1 MKSNFFTIIK
11 KELYRFF
18 KDPKMIFTTVF
29 LPGII
34 IFIAYSLLA
43 DGMNASQEVNKNYHP
58 SAYIEN
64 LPESLESIVKTE
76 NLNIENFDNLD
87 DAKKRITQKNLD
99 IAIVFPS
106 DFDNKIKNIKNSIN
120 LNNSIKIELYYNSSK
135 KESLYVYNN
144 IISFFN
150 SYENSIVK
158 IFDINTNTSD
168 ISTDVDRTS
177 SMISSI
183 LPMMIIM
190 FLFTGCMN
198 LAPESIAGEKE
209 RGTIATLL
217 ATPVNRTEII
227 LGKIISLVF
236 FAVLNGISSFIGI
249 MLAIPKMMNSNNNI
263 NIYKINHYIYIL
275 LVVIST
281 VLLII
286 SLISLISTLSK
297 SVREASA
304 LSSPLMIISMLISI
318 TPMFN
323 VEFSDFYWRLIPIF
337 NSVLCLND
345 VFSFNINSINIVLTI
360 LSNTVYS
367 VFIIMIISKMFKNE
381 KIIFNA

>member
-144 IISFFN
+144 IVSFFN

-286 SLISLISTLSK
+286 SLISTLSK

>member
-1 MKSNFFTIIK
+1 
-11 KELYRFF
+11 
-18 KDPKMIFTTVF
+18 
-29 LPGII
+29 
-34 IFIAYSLLA
+34 
-43 DGMNASQEVNKNYHP
+43 
-58 SAYIEN
+58 
-64 LPESLESIVKTE
+64 
-76 NLNIENFDNLD
+76 
-87 DAKKRITQKNLD
+87 
-99 IAIVFPS
+99 
-106 DFDNKIKNIKNSIN
+106 
-120 LNNSIKIELYYNSSK
+120 
-135 KESLYVYNN
+135 
-144 IISFFN
+144 
-150 SYENSIVK
+150 
-158 IFDINTNTSD
+158 
-168 ISTDVDRTS
+168 
-177 SMISSI
+177 MISSI

-217 ATPVNRTEII
+217 VTPVNRTEII

-236 FAVLNGISSFIGI
+236 FALLNGISSFIGI

-263 NIYKINHYIYIL
+263 NIYKINHYISIL

>member
-1 MKSNFFTIIK
+1 
-11 KELYRFF
+11 
-18 KDPKMIFTTVF
+18 
-29 LPGII
+29 
-34 IFIAYSLLA
+34 
-43 DGMNASQEVNKNYHP
+43 
-58 SAYIEN
+58 
-64 LPESLESIVKTE
+64 
-76 NLNIENFDNLD
+76 
-87 DAKKRITQKNLD
+87 
-99 IAIVFPS
+99 
-106 DFDNKIKNIKNSIN
+106 
-120 LNNSIKIELYYNSSK
+120 
-135 KESLYVYNN
+135 
-144 IISFFN
+144 
-150 SYENSIVK
+150 
-158 IFDINTNTSD
+158 
-168 ISTDVDRTS
+168 
-177 SMISSI
+177 MISSI

>member
-1 MKSNFFTIIK
+1 
-11 KELYRFF
+11 
-18 KDPKMIFTTVF
+18 
-29 LPGII
+29 
-34 IFIAYSLLA
+34 
-43 DGMNASQEVNKNYHP
+43 
-58 SAYIEN
+58 
-64 LPESLESIVKTE
+64 
-76 NLNIENFDNLD
+76 
-87 DAKKRITQKNLD
+87 
-99 IAIVFPS
+99 
-106 DFDNKIKNIKNSIN
+106 
-120 LNNSIKIELYYNSSK
+120 
-135 KESLYVYNN
+135 
-144 IISFFN
+144 
-150 SYENSIVK
+150 
-158 IFDINTNTSD
+158 
-168 ISTDVDRTS
+168 
-177 SMISSI
+177 
-183 LPMMIIM
+183 MMIIM

-217 ATPVNRTEII
+217 VTPVNRTEII

-236 FAVLNGISSFIGI
+236 FALLNGISSFIGI
-249 MLAIPKMMNSNNNI
+249 MLAIPKMMNSNNNNI
-263 NIYKINHYIYIL
+263 HIYKINHYISIL

-281 VLLII
+281 VFLII

-323 VEFSDFYWRLIPIF
+323 VEFSDFYWRLITIF
-337 NSVLCLND
+337 NSVLCFNA